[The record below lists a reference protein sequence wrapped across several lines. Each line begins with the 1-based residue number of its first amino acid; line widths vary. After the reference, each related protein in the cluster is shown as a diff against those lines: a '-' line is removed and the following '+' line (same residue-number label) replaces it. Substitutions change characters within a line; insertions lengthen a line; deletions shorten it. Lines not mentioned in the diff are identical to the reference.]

1 MRRKNWSTLGMSV
14 LLVMSLA
21 ACGSSQGAQ
30 TAENGDAEAQTQESG
45 EAENATVTEKEGG
58 VGELPADLD
67 FTVNLDG
74 IKTAKIAA
82 GVSVHDPS
90 IYKADGKYYIFGS
103 HMSTAV
109 SEDLRTWTSL
119 GDGYKVKDQIYYE
132 LMANEEAFAY
142 SGSKKSLIPTD
153 DRAWHV
159 WAPDVIYNEETG
171 LYYLY
176 FCTTSTW
183 NASNLCYATSESIEG
198 PYEWKGALIYSGF
211 TAETLDATDVTE
223 YVDRDTAKDRYIKK
237 SNEYN
242 FNKYP
247 NAIDPTVLYDGEGRL
262 WMVYG
267 SWSGGMYLLELD
279 KATGEVIHPEEDE
292 ANRVDPYFGKRL
304 LGGNHSSI
312 EAPYILYDE
321 ESGYYYLFV
330 SYGGLAREG
339 GYQIR
344 VFRSE
349 TIDGDYVDMNGEYPM
364 DTNNP
369 EHYPYGLK
377 LSGNY
382 FLPSLEMAYMA
393 TGHNSAFIDEDGKK
407 YVANHTRF
415 DNKTEEHEPR
425 VHQFIVNEEGWPC
438 MLPYA
443 TDGETVSES
452 GYDKSAVAGRYY
464 VINQGTAID
473 AEIAQPFILYLDES
487 GKVYGDGVDGSWEMK
502 DGTCYMKVSYDGKD
516 YSGVFCQM
524 NDEAGTQVMT
534 FSAVGGNESVWGA
547 KYE

>member
-14 LLVMSLA
+14 LLAMSLA

-407 YVANHTRF
+407 YVVNHTRF

-487 GKVYGDGVDGSWEMK
+487 GKVYGDVVDGSWEMK
-502 DGTCYMKVSYDGKD
+502 DGTCYMKVSYGDVT

-524 NDEAGTQVMT
+524 NDEAGTPVMT
-534 FSAVGGNESVWGA
+534 FSAVGNNESVWGV
-547 KYE
+547 KY